1 MFMFLILFLVLVAI
15 VRSSLQAIPL
25 GVTLPLLFVS
35 FSASLLITDLVLLA
49 LVARSFHR
57 NQLLFS

>member
-1 MFMFLILFLVLVAI
+1 
-15 VRSSLQAIPL
+15 
-25 GVTLPLLFVS
+25 LPLLFVS